1 MRERDRQTDRQRER
15 ERERDRD
22 RDRQTDRDRERDRD
36 RQTDRDGDTQR
47 QRENESGKRLNCC
60 TVPSS
65 GHISVIVI
73 FNTVNSC
80 GQRKRSRDPVGPMGA
95 LIQSGRNCLAIDIVK
110 SSQGITGA
118 IPQRS

>member
-1 MRERDRQTDRQRER
+1 MRERETDRQTKRE
-15 ERERDRD
+15 RD
-22 RDRQTDRDRERDRD
+22 RDRQTDRDRERHRERQRHTDRD
-36 RQTDRDGDTQR
+36 RDTQR
-47 QRENESGKRLNCC
+47 QRENETGKRLNCC